1 MRAGTPNRFDARV
14 AATLIA
20 RRRPVISNN
29 GSLAIGVL
37 QRAGKSRITYVGERQ
52 RSGCEFIVV

>member
-20 RRRPVISNN
+20 RRSPVISSN
-29 GSLAIGVL
+29 GSLAIGIL
-37 QRAGKSRITYVGERQ
+37 YAGKSSIT
-52 RSGCEFIVV
+52 